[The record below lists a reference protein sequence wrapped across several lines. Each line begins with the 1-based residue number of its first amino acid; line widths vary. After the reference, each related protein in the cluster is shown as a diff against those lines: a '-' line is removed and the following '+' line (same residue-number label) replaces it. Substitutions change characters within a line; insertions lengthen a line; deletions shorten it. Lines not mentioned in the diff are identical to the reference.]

1 MKYIISTLGCKVNQF
16 ETQAMEERLQ
26 LDGHLPAA
34 PGEQA
39 DAVIVNTCAVTAE
52 SGRKSRQIIRRL
64 RDENPGA
71 VVAVCGCYAQLSPEE
86 NAEIGA
92 DVIFGT
98 GDRMAFVDAVER
110 AAESGGTER
119 YIDRPFSRK
128 ALELLPAGAVT
139 GRTRAMLKVQDGCRN
154 FCTYCI
160 IPYVRGSLRSMPVE
174 HAAAEARRLAEEGFR
189 ELVITGIEIASYGVD
204 LDGSPTLTDLVEAV
218 AAVSGGMRLRLGS
231 LEPTVITEDFCRR
244 LAATGKVCRH
254 FHLSLQSGCD
264 RTLKAM
270 NRKYD
275 TAFFLERAKLLRQYF
290 PGCALTGD
298 LITGFPGETDGDHA
312 ATLDFLRRCAFSEL
326 HVFPYSRR
334 PGTPA
339 DRLPGQ
345 LTHAVKNRRAHEAK
359 AVSEETGRSFR
370 EACVGQV
377 LPVLFESR
385 EDGGSVGHSDTY
397 LRVLVPEH
405 GLRGQLRDVR
415 ITEAAKEY
423 MQGELV

>member
-1 MKYIISTLGCKVNQF
+1 M
-16 ETQAMEERLQ
+16 
-26 LDGHLPAA
+26 
-34 PGEQA
+34 
-39 DAVIVNTCAVTAE
+39 
-52 SGRKSRQIIRRL
+52 
-64 RDENPGA
+64 
-71 VVAVCGCYAQLSPEE
+71 
-86 NAEIGA
+86 
-92 DVIFGT
+92 
-98 GDRMAFVDAVER
+98 
-110 AAESGGTER
+110 
-119 YIDRPFSRK
+119 
-128 ALELLPAGAVT
+128 
-139 GRTRAMLKVQDGCRN
+139 
-154 FCTYCI
+154 
-160 IPYVRGSLRSMPVE
+160 
-174 HAAAEARRLAEEGFR
+174 
-189 ELVITGIEIASYGVD
+189 
-204 LDGSPTLTDLVEAV
+204 
-218 AAVSGGMRLRLGS
+218 
-231 LEPTVITEDFCRR
+231 
-244 LAATGKVCRH
+244 
-254 FHLSLQSGCD
+254 
-264 RTLKAM
+264 
-270 NRKYD
+270 
-275 TAFFLERAKLLRQYF
+275 KLLRQYF

-359 AVSEETGRSFR
+359 AVSEETGHLFR

-385 EDGGSVGHSDTY
+385 EDGGCVGHSDTY